1 MGLYLILL
9 YKGISVPKK
18 SHINLPS
25 FATIEDVIKELKPG
39 YPVYCLRPAE
49 LKRQARFFL
58 DSFPGRVMYAVKCN
72 PHLTVLQALFDAGIR
87 HFDTASLAEIA
98 LIREHFPQAD
108 CYFMHPVKAR
118 ASILTAQD
126 VYGIDHYVI
135 DHVKELEKIVEIT
148 GSGDGR
154 VVLVRIV
161 TPVHDA
167 QYRLSD
173 KFGIAAEEAAELLKK
188 VHDADFQTGVA
199 FHVGSQCR
207 TPQAFIDGVKTAL
220 NVIHEAN
227 VPVHYL
233 DVGGGFPALY
243 EDDKP
248 PELEAY
254 FKVIEDAFD
263 DAKLRRDCVLM
274 CEPGRALVASGCSLL
289 VQIQLRKDDQ
299 IYIND
304 GIYQSLSET
313 LVGNFKLPARLT
325 NPMRQLSP
333 NFKNFTVLGP
343 TCDCLDV
350 IPYQFYLPED
360 AEEGDW
366 IEIGQA
372 GAYSNSAST
381 RFNGF
386 FPETF
391 VSVDAPPLM
400 PA

>member
-1 MGLYLILL
+1 MQ
-9 YKGISVPKK
+9 KK
-18 SHINLPS
+18 SHISLPN
-25 FATIEDVIKELKPG
+25 FATVEDVIEELKPG
-39 YPVYCLRPAE
+39 YPVYCLRPQE

-98 LIREHFPQAD
+98 LVREHFPQAD

-126 VYGIDHYVI
+126 VYGVDHYVI
-135 DHVKELEKIVEIT
+135 DHVKELEKIIETT

-154 VVLVRIV
+154 VILVRIV

-173 KFGIAAEEAAELLKK
+173 KFGIAAEEAAELLQK
-188 VHDADFQTGVA
+188 VHEADFQTGVA

-207 TPQAFIDGVKTAL
+207 TPQAFTDGVKTAL
-220 NVIHEAN
+220 DVIEQSK

-243 EDDKP
+243 EDDRP
-248 PELEAY
+248 PPLQEY
-254 FKVIEDAFD
+254 FKVIEEAFD
-263 DAKLRRDCVLM
+263 EAKIRRDCVLM

-289 VQIQLRKDDQ
+289 VQIQLRKGNKL
-299 IYIND
+299 YIND
-304 GIYQSLSET
+304 GVYQSLSET
-313 LVGNFKLPARLT
+313 LVGKIKLPAKLT
-325 NPMRQLSP
+325 NPMRQLSS
-333 NFKNFTVLGP
+333 NFEDFTILGP

-350 IPYQFYLPED
+350 LPYQFHLPDD

-366 IEIGQA
+366 IEIGQV
-372 GAYSNSAST
+372 GAYSNSAAT

-400 PA
+400 PEQ

>member
-1 MGLYLILL
+1 MQ
-9 YKGISVPKK
+9 KK
-18 SHINLPS
+18 AHIQLPS
-25 FATIEDVIKELKPG
+25 FATVEDVIHDLKPG

-98 LIREHFPQAD
+98 LVREHFPQAD

-118 ASILTAQD
+118 ASIATAQD

-135 DHVKELEKIVEIT
+135 DHEKELEKIIQTT

-154 VVLVRIV
+154 VILVRIV

-173 KFGIAAEEAAELLKK
+173 KFGIAADEAASLLRK
-188 VHDADFQTGVA
+188 VHGADFQTGVA

-207 TPQAFIDGVKTAL
+207 SPQAFSDGVKTAL
-220 NVIHEAN
+220 NVIAEAN

-233 DVGGGFPALY
+233 DVGGGFPAWY
-243 EDDKP
+243 DDDQP
-248 PELEAY
+248 PHLDVY
-254 FKVIEDAFD
+254 FQAIYDAFEK
-263 DAKLRRDCVLM
+263 AALRRDCVLM

-289 VQIQLRKDDQ
+289 VQIQLRKGNKL
-299 IYIND
+299 YIND

-313 LVGNFKLPARLT
+313 LVGKIKLPARLV
-325 NPMRQLSP
+325 NPYREISANTQD
-333 NFKNFTVLGP
+333 FTILGP

-350 IPYQFYLPED
+350 LPEPFHLPDD

-366 IEIGQA
+366 IEIGQV
-372 GAYSNSAST
+372 GAYSNSAAT

-391 VSVDAPPLM
+391 VSVEAPPLL
-400 PA
+400 PTV